1 MQRLALA
8 ALWALGA
15 VVVGT
20 IAFLMWSFRQSPMP
34 AIRQAVAEAEA
45 IPKVRRSPD
54 PWARWTVTEQ
64 ISAVHMLVLQ
74 IETSHLDEA
83 MAIARQVADPI
94 KDRYAE
100 VLIYF
105 HRPGRPDTLP
115 PKRIQWTRAEGWVEV
130 DYRAEPA
137 PPPR

>member
-34 AIRQAVAEAEA
+34 AIQQHVAEAEG
-45 IPKVRRSPD
+45 IPKVRRRAD

-74 IETSHLDEA
+74 VETSHLDEA
-83 MAIARQVADPI
+83 MSIARQVADPI
-94 KDRYAE
+94 KHRYAE

-115 PKRIQWTRAEGWVEV
+115 PKRIQWTRAAGWVEV
-130 DYRAEPA
+130 DYRTEAAA
-137 PPPR
+137 PPR

>member
-1 MQRLALA
+1 MQRLLLA
-8 ALWALGA
+8 ALWVLAA

-20 IAFLMWSFRQSPMP
+20 MAFLMWSLKQSPMP
-34 AIRQAVAEAEA
+34 VVRKAIEDAES
-45 IPKVRRSPD
+45 IPKVRRPAD

-83 MAIARQVADPI
+83 MGIARQVADPI

-130 DYRAEPA
+130 DYRAGA
-137 PPPR
+137 Q

>member
-8 ALWALGA
+8 AVWALAA

-20 IAFLMWSFRQSPMP
+20 IAFLLWSLRQSSTPVVRK
-34 AIRQAVAEAEA
+34 AIEDAES
-45 IPKVRRSPD
+45 IPKVRRQPD

-74 IETSHLDEA
+74 IETAHLDEA
-83 MAIARQVADPI
+83 MGIARQVADPI

-115 PKRIQWTRAEGWVEV
+115 PKRIQWTRGDGWVEV
-130 DYRAEPA
+130 DYRQAK
-137 PPPR
+137 